1 MNPSLKLIRA
11 FRITVLFTLIALV
24 LEFILG
30 IYTNLFVEFP
40 DSLVNGNAWQW
51 SMAQSPIIGAHVLIG
66 SLLLAASL
74 LSLGLGLA
82 LKSKAA
88 IGSSLAGLAMM
99 GLAYFSGSAFLANIQ
114 VDGYSF
120 AMALGFMGTLVA
132 YGAAYYL
139 TRSASKIAS

>member
-82 LKSKAA
+82 LKNKAA

-114 VDGYSF
+114 VDG
-120 AMALGFMGTLVA
+120 
-132 YGAAYYL
+132 
-139 TRSASKIAS
+139 